1 VKTDELTATSEYV
14 PLLTWKYTND
24 KMAWGV
30 LLLMGGGFALADGC
44 AVSLTFLSLKHPT
57 VSTTRCLNIFLNIH
71 YYTSNIYATDTGI
84 LLI

>member
-44 AVSLTFLSLKHPT
+44 AVSLTFELK
-57 VSTTRCLNIFLNIH
+57 FE
-71 YYTSNIYATDTGI
+71 TSNCFHHSLLKYLPKHTCYMLVIYMPLTLAY
-84 LLI
+84 